1 MSAPPQPYPYSPPR
15 LSAKLTPA
23 QQAGWQEDAVR
34 LAGNGLSDEQRD
46 QLAAIL
52 AASPHLNR
60 AAVQFTADL
69 PGLIKGDWAAILA
82 LADQDWQAGWSTA
95 SSDAQLMTAVRR
107 YRNRSH
113 LAIALAELLGQIRI
127 DTSWGLLTKV
137 AEEAVRGVLAYLLKD
152 QPAQGSGW
160 VILGLG
166 KLGAGELN
174 YSSDID
180 LIALQDSQAEPAA
193 TAQTADQ
200 NNRQFSALTRR
211 LGTLLSQQTEDGFG
225 WRVDF
230 RLRPDPA
237 VTPLCLSTDAAV
249 SYYESIARSWERAA
263 FIRARPVAGDI
274 EVGEQFLAQIS
285 SFIWR
290 RNLDYTVLD
299 DLQIWLRHLPTPAGY
314 LGFDVKLGAFGIRH
328 IELLVHLLQLLGGGR
343 HEGLRQFNTFAAL
356 DALVGEGWLDAVQI
370 QQMKD
375 CYSQWRL
382 IEHRLQYLRDTQTHS
397 LPRNEQ
403 EMDQFAGF
411 AGLTDAAELRQ
422 MLHKLQQETDA
433 ACTHPLMDRLLAAH
447 KAGTTDTERVLASS
461 ADRTVNSRWLADIGF
476 SRPDDMMDIIDGW
489 MSGRLPATRSERAR
503 GYLSRFLPPFLARLG
518 KASAPDSAFAC
529 FTELIRNLPAG
540 AQIFALFVHYPQIA
554 DLVGNLLVKAPALT
568 RQLSRK
574 PALFDLLLDTEFY
587 TPFSAEQLNGP
598 SDLLHT
604 ARTDGPEQA
613 LDQLCLWAGE
623 TRFRVDVHFLQ
634 GLCSPEEASNSLSA
648 LADICIREVTQLARL
663 DIQRRYGHLPDDRF
677 AVLGLGRLGSRRLI
691 TSSDLDLIFVY
702 QSAAETASDGRQSLS
717 AGQYYNRLAQLII
730 SWLSVQTAQGKLF
743 DIDTRLRPDGGSG
756 ALATRLERL
765 AGYYQTDAWPWEYC
779 AFLKARV
786 IQADADVSQATEKV
800 VQQIKATPP
809 DLSKLA
815 DDIRTM
821 RKRLAAD
828 PASAQSLKKCAGG
841 FLDAE
846 FLAVL
851 LAVSKADHDLIT
863 SPDGSPSSWLLQLA
877 QSAGQPEDLKEVCAG
892 LEELDLITQFTSL
905 CLGKMSGTVSPSDDA
920 PTWLAL
926 AERLGLEAADY
937 LDQKIESRCAQIER
951 VLEKYLEKTATTGPK

>member
-1 MSAPPQPYPYSPPR
+1 MSAPPEPSSHSPPR
-15 LSAKLTPA
+15 LSRTLTPA
-23 QQAGWQEDAVR
+23 QQAGWREDAVR
-34 LAGNGLSDEQRD
+34 LAGDRLNDAQRD

-52 AASPHLNR
+52 SASPHLMR
-60 AAVQFTADL
+60 AAVQFADDL
-69 PGLIKGDWAAILA
+69 PVLIKGDWAAILA
-82 LADQDWQAGWSTA
+82 QAEQDWQHSWPAA
-95 SSDAQLMTAVRR
+95 LSDAQLMTAVRR

-113 LAIALAELLGQIRI
+113 LAIALAELFGQTRI
-127 DTSWGLLTKV
+127 DTSWGALTKV
-137 AEEAVRGVLAYLLKD
+137 AEEALRGVVSYLLKD

-180 LIALQDSQAEPAA
+180 LIALQDSRAERAA
-193 TAQTADQ
+193 GQTAEQ
-200 NNRQFSALTRR
+200 NHKHFSELTRR
-211 LGTLLSQQTEDGFG
+211 LGHLLSQQTEDGFG

-237 VTPLCLSTDAAV
+237 VTPLCLSADAAV
-249 SYYESIARSWERAA
+249 TYYESIARSWERAA
-263 FIRARPVAGDI
+263 FIRARPVAGDLQ
-274 EVGEQFLAQIS
+274 VGEQFLAQIC

-356 DALVGEGWLDAVQI
+356 DALASEGWLDTTQI

-382 IEHRLQYLRDTQTHS
+382 VEHRLQYLRDTQTHC

-403 EMDQFAGF
+403 EMDQFAAF
-411 AGLTDAAELRQ
+411 AGLPEAAALRQ
-422 MLHKLQQETDA
+422 KLQELQQATEA
-433 ACTHPLMDRLLAAH
+433 ACSHPLMDRLMAAH
-447 KAGTTDTERVLASS
+447 KAGPTDKERVLASS

-489 MSGRLPATRSERAR
+489 MSGRIPATRSERAR
-503 GYLSRFLPPFLARLG
+503 GYLGRFLPPFLARLG

-574 PALFDLLLDTEFY
+574 PALFDLLLDTEFF
-587 TPFSAEQLNGP
+587 TPFTAEQLAGP
-598 SDLLHT
+598 PDLLHT
-604 ARTDGPEQA
+604 AQAEGAEHA
-613 LDQLCLWAGE
+613 LDELCLWAVE

-634 GLCSPEEASNSLSA
+634 GLCSFEEASSRLAA

-691 TSSDLDLIFVY
+691 TTSDLDLIFVY
-702 QSAAETASDGRQSLS
+702 QSATETASDGRQSLS

-743 DIDTRLRPDGGSG
+743 DIDTRLRPDGRSG

-765 AGYYQTDAWPWEYC
+765 SSYYQTEAWPWEYC
-779 AFLKARV
+779 AFLKARI
-786 IQADADVSQATEKV
+786 IQADADIKQAAE
-800 VQQIKATPP
+800 QIVLKIKTTPP
-809 DLSKLA
+809 ALPKLA
-815 DDIRTM
+815 DDILTM
-821 RKRLAAD
+821 RQRLAAD
-828 PASAQSLKKCAGG
+828 PASAHSLKKRAGG

-846 FLAVL
+846 FLAIL
-851 LAVSKADHDLIT
+851 LAVDKGDRELIT
-863 SPDGSPSSWLLQLA
+863 APKGSPSSWLRQLA
-877 QSAGQPEDLKEVCAG
+877 QAADQSDDLNEVCAG
-892 LEELDLITQFTSL
+892 LDELELITQFTSL
-905 CLGKMSGTVSPSDDA
+905 CLGKASGTVSASDSA

-926 AERLGLEAADY
+926 AERLGLEATDC
-937 LDQKIESRCAQIER
+937 LEQRLEMRCEQIDR
-951 VLEKYLEKTATTGPK
+951 ILQKYLEKTATKQP